1 MLNQALSDQMQAIWI
16 GKFCFPMQ
24 NKSLFMQ
31 ANSLVSNFFFSL
43 ILQHIKK
50 QKK

>member
-16 GKFCFPMQ
+16 GRFCFPMQ

-31 ANSLVSNFFFSL
+31 ANECFENWFFETLKLKLEPF
-43 ILQHIKK
+43 
-50 QKK
+50 